1 MKNNCYEQEY
11 YSYYSSKYNFALLF
25 PSRWQ
30 GVVTAVVN
38 SQENE
43 IIFISYS
50 QETGLEVN
58 DSTEL
63 MRIRTIDKDDTEA
76 LVNSKDYHMIGE
88 NEENIICCKE
98 TTGYLTG
105 KLALTESEL
114 RDSFIV
120 L

>member
-1 MKNNCYEQEY
+1 
-11 YSYYSSKYNFALLF
+11 
-25 PSRWQ
+25 
-30 GVVTAVVN
+30 
-38 SQENE
+38 
-43 IIFISYS
+43 
-50 QETGLEVN
+50 
-58 DSTEL
+58 
-63 MRIRTIDKDDTEA
+63 
-76 LVNSKDYHMIGE
+76 VNSKDYHMIGE